1 MKGLFL
7 GLANGTTCLAVCA
20 PVLVPFLMHEG
31 ASIRQNLGT
40 LLKFLGGRLGG
51 YVLFGLLAWAMGS
64 LLVLGAR
71 YQLLL
76 TGVTYVGLAL
86 LLLLGVLPTLP
97 ADDLCG
103 DGRVGKLPT
112 LLATTSIGG
121 QSWQK
126 LRKRVPRAAPCAL
139 EQARATF
146 GRWPAV
152 LPAGMGF
159 LAAINICPPLLL
171 AFTDAASTGT
181 LLGSLLLFLTFFLGT
196 SIYFIPLSLLGVF
209 RRVGDL
215 RIVGQIAAVLVALY
229 YLVLGITYCA
239 GGVR

>member
-1 MKGLFL
+1 MW
-7 GLANGTTCLAVCA
+7 
-20 PVLVPFLMHEG
+20 
-31 ASIRQNLGT
+31 
-40 LLKFLGGRLGG
+40 GR
-51 YVLFGLLAWAMGS
+51 
-64 LLVLGAR
+64 
-71 YQLLL
+71 
-76 TGVTYVGLAL
+76 
-86 LLLLGVLPTLP
+86 
-97 ADDLCG
+97 
-103 DGRVGKLPT
+103 
-112 LLATTSIGG
+112 

-229 YLVLGITYCA
+229 YLVLGISYCA

>member
-64 LLVLGAR
+64 LLVLGAG
-71 YQLLL
+71 YQMLL
-76 TGVTYVGLAL
+76 TGVAYVGLAA
-86 LLLLGVLPTLP
+86 LLLLGV
-97 ADDLCG
+97 
-103 DGRVGKLPT
+103 
-112 LLATTSIGG
+112 
-121 QSWQK
+121 

-196 SIYFIPLSLLGVF
+196 SIYFIPLSLLGAF

-229 YLVLGITYCA
+229 YLVLGISYCA